1 MNMNKLMISNRV
13 LDSIKTHLEVS
24 APYVAGGF
32 FLANPTKD
40 QAEVV
45 DFKPALNIID
55 GIPNQFLYSSEDF
68 DLTIVLGQQRA
79 LEVSGIYA
87 SVSSKDYAPEQLF
100 INKAENNTYYL
111 VGVIQNNEL
120 VAVDAYYYTAD
131 AFNKC
136 SLAMVEALEV

>member
-1 MNMNKLMISNRV
+1 MNKLVISNRV

-32 FLANPTKD
+32 FLADPIKY

-68 DLTIVLGQQRA
+68 ELTTVLGQQRA
-79 LEVSGIYA
+79 LLISGIYA

-100 INKAENNTYYL
+100 INKGESNTYYL

-120 VAVDAYYYTAD
+120 VAVDAYYYASD

>member
-40 QAEVV
+40 QTEVV

-68 DLTIVLGQQRA
+68 ELTTVLGQQRA
-79 LEVSGIYA
+79 LQVSGIYA
-87 SVSSKDYAPEQLF
+87 SVSSKEYTPEQLF

-131 AFNKC
+131 VFNKC